1 MSHGVVTDLE
11 PDILGCEVRW
21 ALGSFTVSKASGGDG
36 IPAELFKVLKDDSV
50 KVLHSVCQ
58 QIWKTQQW
66 SQDWKKSVF
75 IPVPKKGNARE
86 CSIYHTIAFIS
97 HASKVMPSILEA
109 KLQQYMNQ
117 ELSNVQTGFWRGRG
131 TRDQIANPCWIM
143 EKARELKNKIK
154 SACAS
159 LTMLSL
165 WLCGSQQSLEN
176 SSGDGN
182 TRPPYLSPEKP
193 VCSSRRN
200 S

>member
-1 MSHGVVTDLE
+1 M
-11 PDILGCEVRW
+11 
-21 ALGSFTVSKASGGDG
+21 
-36 IPAELFKVLKDDSV
+36 
-50 KVLHSVCQ
+50 LHSVCQ

-131 TRDQIANPCWIM
+131 TRNKIANPCWIM
-143 EKARELKNKIK
+143 EKARELKKNKIK
-154 SACAS
+154 SACAL

-182 TRPPYLSPEKP
+182 TRPPYLSPKKP
-193 VCSSRRN
+193 VCCSRRN